1 MSFGKKWAGRI
12 YGTNTGNIF
21 ARIDGE
27 PSALHG
33 SLHINDAQFGI
44 AVYEVSGSIQN
55 ETLRLRGRP
64 RGSEEDTAADS
75 FAATGKLNSK
85 GQLIGDWLTHDGLT
99 GTFILFPHDEP
110 SEPAPNSDQI
120 PEQVYVARHEFGA
133 VELGRDD
140 IVQIADEMQKEFRD
154 GKLIVTVTT
163 ETEQSRYLDDFK
175 NSPSQKRK
183 AKILKLFV
191 QQSDSSGINRVAVV
205 EFGPIFNAASTQSS
219 DESWALGFLERI
231 KKSVK
236 PLERHYATNFKKLG
250 FGINQIILVAAIT
263 LLPSLPSL
271 ERRSILMAAVL
282 ALGYIINLLHRKYL
296 PLASIY
302 LGDRPAGIWSIITPT
317 LISWTVSASAGL
329 VAAVLAAYL
338 GGMLNLAD

>member
-1 MSFGKKWAGRI
+1 
-12 YGTNTGNIF
+12 
-21 ARIDGE
+21 
-27 PSALHG
+27 
-33 SLHINDAQFGI
+33 
-44 AVYEVSGSIQN
+44 
-55 ETLRLRGRP
+55 
-64 RGSEEDTAADS
+64 
-75 FAATGKLNSK
+75 
-85 GQLIGDWLTHDGLT
+85 
-99 GTFILFPHDEP
+99 
-110 SEPAPNSDQI
+110 
-120 PEQVYVARHEFGA
+120 
-133 VELGRDD
+133 
-140 IVQIADEMQKEFRD
+140 MQKEFRD